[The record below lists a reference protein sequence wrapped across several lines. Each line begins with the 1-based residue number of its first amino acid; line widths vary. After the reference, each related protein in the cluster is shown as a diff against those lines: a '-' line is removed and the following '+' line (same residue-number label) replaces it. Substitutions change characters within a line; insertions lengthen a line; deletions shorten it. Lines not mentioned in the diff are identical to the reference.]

1 LRKELV
7 ESLYD
12 SLLELAQIIQSTLL
26 FEPHGQ
32 LAYFM
37 IGVILEL
44 LDLFLHL
51 AKIYLLKHLVV
62 LPDLFSGLLWLLR
75 NLIHVAV
82 RLLVYGV
89 EVLDAPVKLLNL
101 FENILFKLI
110 DGYGFHVSVEL
121 VLDLV
126 NLDLDLGDMRLPW
139 FVCLSGD
146 KFVETLEPSDGFIK
160 VICIFCFSLEII
172 NLFHEVIADIVLQ
185 LFYADVVVF

>member
-62 LPDLFSGLLWLLR
+62 LPDLFSGLL
-75 NLIHVAV
+75 
-82 RLLVYGV
+82 
-89 EVLDAPVKLLNL
+89 
-101 FENILFKLI
+101 
-110 DGYGFHVSVEL
+110 
-121 VLDLV
+121 
-126 NLDLDLGDMRLPW
+126 
-139 FVCLSGD
+139 
-146 KFVETLEPSDGFIK
+146 
-160 VICIFCFSLEII
+160 
-172 NLFHEVIADIVLQ
+172 
-185 LFYADVVVF
+185 